1 MSDSLR
7 SARSVVKWN
16 KFRRLVDCTTSARSL
31 RLRPEKTRR
40 RIILPATWAP
50 NNKRKPNS
58 RRSTS
63 EKGRNHKISK
73 RNIYLKKC
81 TVLCVVPPV
90 QPFGYFFVGSFRPLR
105 VMAVIEFEIGAVGS
119 QGKGGT
125 EIGSIEMMG
134 DTTHLIDADLLVET
148 KLSSL
153 AIFVFLSF
161 RAGIVCFVVG
171 PRKKAETTAE
181 LSYMVS
187 DWKVIRF
194 CFPCVFL
201 RLKRVPS

>member
-7 SARSVVKWN
+7 SVRSVVKWN

-31 RLRPEKTRR
+31 RLRPEKPAAGLYCLAPY
-40 RIILPATWAP
+40 ILEPATWAP

-73 RNIYLKKC
+73 RNIFLKKC

-153 AIFVFLSF
+153 AIF
-161 RAGIVCFVVG
+161 
-171 PRKKAETTAE
+171 
-181 LSYMVS
+181 
-187 DWKVIRF
+187 F
-194 CFPCVFL
+194 CFCPSAPELFVL
-201 RLKRVPS
+201 LLGGGRKLKRLQSSRTWSRTGR

>member
-1 MSDSLR
+1 M
-7 SARSVVKWN
+7 
-16 KFRRLVDCTTSARSL
+16 
-31 RLRPEKTRR
+31 
-40 RIILPATWAP
+40 
-50 NNKRKPNS
+50 
-58 RRSTS
+58 
-63 EKGRNHKISK
+63 
-73 RNIYLKKC
+73 
-81 TVLCVVPPV
+81 
-90 QPFGYFFVGSFRPLR
+90 
-105 VMAVIEFEIGAVGS
+105 IEFEIGAVGS

-171 PRKKAETTAE
+171 RRKKAETTAE

-194 CFPCVFL
+194 CLPCVFL
-201 RLKRVPS
+201 TLKRVPS